1 MIFPKVVLL
10 LVLLTLSLSLSLVC
24 LKRESGCVRFISEQ
38 YDERPDNILRFGFH
52 ASRSWRK
59 SLPDSMLSDFLE
71 IVHYV
76 VYMRNARLRILMH
89 VLRSTDRNAKRGEAT
104 VAETLPESRNNT
116 AGDFIDTAVI
126 NLRPLNSHRGS
137 VVILVSLFPRFALWH
152 LAPFLL
158 APIRCKRFEKR
169 KRKNWSK
176 SHSHKKSNELET
188 YWKIISR
195 LVIGIQW

>member
-1 MIFPKVVLL
+1 
-10 LVLLTLSLSLSLVC
+10 
-24 LKRESGCVRFISEQ
+24 
-38 YDERPDNILRFGFH
+38 
-52 ASRSWRK
+52 
-59 SLPDSMLSDFLE
+59 MLSDFLE

-137 VVILVSLFPRFALWH
+137 VVILVSLFPRFAL
-152 LAPFLL
+152 
-158 APIRCKRFEKR
+158 
-169 KRKNWSK
+169 
-176 SHSHKKSNELET
+176 
-188 YWKIISR
+188 
-195 LVIGIQW
+195 